1 MGVPRKQAPI
11 AEDFLDLQRR
21 LAQWRSSHSRRSPLP
36 DEFWTEAAGLAGK
49 HGLYRT
55 ARTLPID
62 YAHLRKRVRSAA
74 RPVTVTRPQFVE
86 LSPVAAGSGYC
97 VEVLRVQGN
106 GAVDWSQLLRAWRQG
121 ER

>member
-1 MGVPRKQAPI
+1 MATKQAPN

-21 LAQWRSSHSRRSPLP
+21 LVDWRSSHPRRSPLP
-36 DEFWTEAAGLAGK
+36 EQFWTEAAGLARK

-62 YAHLRKRVRSAA
+62 YANLRKRLRSAL
-74 RPVTVTRPQFVE
+74 PVATVSRLQFVE
-86 LSPVAAGSGYC
+86 LSPAPAGTGYC
-97 VEVLRVQGN
+97 VELLRVQGN
-106 GAVDWSQLLRAWRQG
+106 GAVDWSQLLHALRQS

>member
-1 MGVPRKQAPI
+1 MPSKQAPN

-21 LAQWRSSHSRRSPLP
+21 LTEWRSSHPRRSPLP
-36 DEFWTEAAGLAGK
+36 EQFWTEAAGLAHK

-62 YAHLRKRVRSAA
+62 YANLRKRLRSAA
-74 RPVTVTRPQFVE
+74 PVVAVPGLQFVE
-86 LSPVAAGSGYC
+86 LSPAAAGTGYC

-106 GAVDWSQLLRAWRQG
+106 GAVDWSQLLRAWRQS

>member
-1 MGVPRKQAPI
+1 MPRKPAPI
-11 AEDFLDLQRR
+11 AEDCLDLQRR
-21 LAQWRSSHSRRSPLP
+21 LAEWRSSHPRRSPLP
-36 DEFWTEAAGLAGK
+36 EQFWTEAAGLASK

-62 YAHLRKRVRSAA
+62 YANLRKRL
-74 RPVTVTRPQFVE
+74 RPVMVTRPQFVE
-86 LSPVAAGSGYC
+86 LSPAPAGTGYC

-106 GAVDWSQLLRAWRQG
+106 GAVDWSQLLRAWRQS

>member
-1 MGVPRKQAPI
+1 MTPKQAPI

-21 LAQWRSSHSRRSPLP
+21 LVEWRSSHPRRSPLP
-36 DEFWTEAAGLAGK
+36 EQFWAEAAGLARK

-62 YAHLRKRVRSAA
+62 YANLRKRLRSAA
-74 RPVTVTRPQFVE
+74 PVVPVPRLEFVE
-86 LSPVAAGSGYC
+86 LSPAPAGTGYC
-97 VEVLRVQGN
+97 VELLRVQGN
-106 GAVDWSQLLRAWRQG
+106 GAVDWSQLLRAWRQS

>member
-1 MGVPRKQAPI
+1 MPSKQAPN

-21 LAQWRSSHSRRSPLP
+21 LTEWRSSHPRRSPLP
-36 DEFWTEAAGLAGK
+36 DEFWTEAVGLARK

-62 YAHLRKRVRSAA
+62 YANLRKRLRSAA
-74 RPVTVTRPQFVE
+74 PVVTVPGLQFVE
-86 LSPVAAGSGYC
+86 LSPAVAGTGYC
-97 VEVLRVQGN
+97 VELLRVQGN
-106 GAVDWSQLLRAWRQG
+106 GAVDWSQLLRAWRQS

>member
-1 MGVPRKQAPI
+1 MPPKQAPI
-11 AEDFLDLQRR
+11 AGDFLTLQRR
-21 LAQWRSSHSRRSPLP
+21 LAEWRSSHPRRSPLP
-36 DEFWTEAAGLAGK
+36 EQFWTEAAGLARK

-62 YAHLRKRVRSAA
+62 YANLRKRLRSAA
-74 RPVTVTRPQFVE
+74 PVVTVPGLEFVE
-86 LSPVAAGSGYC
+86 LSPGPAGPGYC

-106 GAVDWSQLLRAWRQG
+106 GAVDWSQLLRAWRQS